1 MRNAHNVNPEPASV
15 SLQGG
20 TVAPAPRI
28 LFFLAG
34 WIFVSLGNAAG
45 LIIPVSELMASG
57 AVVHAQPRQLSPM
70 LYSLDALLPIHAFRQ
85 EENWW
90 PRAEGGRWTVWPPT
104 ALPWGY
110 VLRLWLC
117 FQILAGWVLT
127 GINVT
132 GLASQGSSAA
142 SESRW
147 FQRRRS
153 GVSGARGEP
162 TPGF

>member
-1 MRNAHNVNPEPASV
+1 M
-15 SLQGG
+15 
-20 TVAPAPRI
+20 
-28 LFFLAG
+28 
-34 WIFVSLGNAAG
+34 SLGNAAG

-70 LYSLDALLPIHAFRQ
+70 LYSLDALLPVHAFRQ

-127 GINVT
+127 GIIVA